1 MKNNKTVLDVIFAGY
16 DDFFE
21 AEKKIANYVIN
32 NKEKVI
38 EMTIAELAAESG
50 ASEATISRF
59 CRKCNMNGFHHL
71 KISLAKEIVESKEH
85 EIPVSNDIDEYNI
98 GQSLQNILANKIE
111 ELKQTVSMINEKK
124 LKEIL
129 DLLKNAK
136 NVQLVAVGNTIPVAL
151 DGTYKFNQIGI
162 PTVSNTIWETQIA
175 YTFNLAKEDVI
186 IAISNSGASKRLM
199 NMIDI
204 ANEKGATTISI
215 TNNEHSPLAMSS
227 KYHITTATREK
238 LFLDEYYFSRVSASM
253 VIEILY
259 LFLTVGKKDV
269 YESISRHEQSIADDK
284 F

>member
-1 MKNNKTVLDVIFAGY
+1 MKNNKTVLDVIFSGY
-16 DDFFE
+16 DEFFE

-38 EMTIAELAAESG
+38 EMTIAELAIESG
-50 ASEATISRF
+50 VSEATISRF

-85 EIPVSNDIDEYNI
+85 EIAVSNDIDEHNI

-111 ELKQTVSMINEKK
+111 ELKKTVSMINEKK
-124 LKEIL
+124 FKEIL

-162 PTVSNTIWETQIA
+162 PTVANTIWETQIA
-175 YTFNLAKEDVI
+175 YTFNLTKEDVI
-186 IAISNSGASKRLM
+186 IAISNSGASKRLI

-204 ANEKGATTISI
+204 ANEKGANTISI

-238 LFLDEYYFSRVSASM
+238 LFLDEYYFSRVSASV

-269 YESISRHEQSIADDK
+269 YESISRHEQSISDDK

>member
-1 MKNNKTVLDVIFAGY
+1 MKNNKTVLDVIFSGY
-16 DDFFE
+16 DEFFE

-38 EMTIAELAAESG
+38 EMTIAELAIESG
-50 ASEATISRF
+50 VSEATISRF

-85 EIPVSNDIDEYNI
+85 EIAVSNDIDEHNI

-124 LKEIL
+124 FKEIL

-162 PTVSNTIWETQIA
+162 PTVANTIWETQIA
-175 YTFNLAKEDVI
+175 YTFNLTKEDVI
-186 IAISNSGASKRLM
+186 IAISNSGASKRLI

-238 LFLDEYYFSRVSASM
+238 LFLDEYYFSRVSASV

-269 YESISRHEQSIADDK
+269 YESISRHEQSISDDK

>member
-175 YTFNLAKEDVI
+175 YAFNLTKEDVI

>member
-1 MKNNKTVLDVIFAGY
+1 MGNNKTVLDVIFSGY

-21 AEKKIANYVIN
+21 AEKKIATYVIN

-38 EMTIAELAAESG
+38 EMTIAELAVESG
-50 ASEATISRF
+50 VSEATISRF

-85 EIPVSNDIDEYNI
+85 EIPVSNDIDELNI

-124 LKEIL
+124 FKEVL
-129 DLLKNAK
+129 DLLRNAK
-136 NVQLVAVGNTIPVAL
+136 SVQLVAVGNTIPVAL

-162 PTVSNTIWETQIA
+162 PTVANAIWETQIA
-175 YTFNLAKEDVI
+175 YAFNLTKEDVV

-199 NMIDI
+199 NVIDI

-215 TNNEHSPLAMSS
+215 TNNERSPIAMSS

-253 VIEILY
+253 VIELLY